1 MIGADG
7 CRRRRKRTARTYAQ
21 ARAALAELTR
31 EADAA
36 RAGIVGAGRL
46 TVDEWL
52 ADWLANVVPGRVHSP
67 NTIANYAWAAGH
79 VSGRLGNTGLGSL
92 TPEDVDRLLAAKA
105 AAGMSRNSVARIR
118 AVLNDALRHAERRVL
133 VTRNVATLAV

>member
-1 MIGADG
+1 MRLQSERDSHFL
-7 CRRRRKRTARTYAQ
+7 
-21 ARAALAELTR
+21 LAEYPEDDLS
-31 EADAA
+31 APAA
-36 RAGIVGAGRL
+36 AESETGSRSDSVLIVEVERGSA
-46 TVDEWL
+46 
-52 ADWLANVVPGRVHSP
+52 
-67 NTIANYAWAAGH
+67 
-79 VSGRLGNTGLGSL
+79 TGLGSL